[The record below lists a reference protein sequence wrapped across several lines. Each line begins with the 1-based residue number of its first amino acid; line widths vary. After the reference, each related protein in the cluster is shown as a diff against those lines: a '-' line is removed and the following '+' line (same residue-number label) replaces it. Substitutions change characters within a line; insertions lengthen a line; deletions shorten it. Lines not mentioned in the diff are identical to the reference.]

1 MHARI
6 LIESCCHHIS
16 LFCSSHPLGFVRM
29 GIHLRKVC
37 AKCSCRH
44 VTWSGCLA
52 PLRPICKVCEQIAN
66 IKKDK
71 GRCCGLAP
79 TQALQRTK
87 EDATHSGCLAPKKK
101 RKNCKVCEQIAN
113 IDKQIA
119 KDKGSGC
126 GLIPTQIKEAAHRP
140 WANGLCCRH
149 AALAGYSRTEKLFEG
164 EKNKNVLPGQ
174 TQLPLLKGVVM

>member
-1 MHARI
+1 
-6 LIESCCHHIS
+6 
-16 LFCSSHPLGFVRM
+16 
-29 GIHLRKVC
+29 
-37 AKCSCRH
+37 
-44 VTWSGCLA
+44 
-52 PLRPICKVCEQIAN
+52 VCEQIAN
-66 IKKDK
+66 IEKDK

-87 EDATHSGCLAPKKK
+87 EDARCLALKKK

-113 IDKQIA
+113 SEKDIA
-119 KDKGSGC
+119 KHKGTGC
-126 GLIPTQIKEAAHRP
+126 DLVPTQIKEAAHRP

-149 AALAGYSRTEKLFEG
+149 AALAGYSRSEKLFEG